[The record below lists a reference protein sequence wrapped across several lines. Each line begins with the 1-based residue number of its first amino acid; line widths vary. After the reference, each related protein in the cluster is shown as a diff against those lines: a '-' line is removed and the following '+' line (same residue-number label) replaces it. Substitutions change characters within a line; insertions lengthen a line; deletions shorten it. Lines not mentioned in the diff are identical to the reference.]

1 MEEGT
6 TRRGLARGKTVYEFQ
21 KGMPE
26 NIREKIAI
34 LFLRHVMQ
42 CAVNLEEE
50 KEPDHRYCDY
60 KIRCFPRRVETKFLK
75 YGRLH
80 PMSLGQEE
88 DRYEEV
94 WGDGGLIFG

>member
-1 MEEGT
+1 M
-6 TRRGLARGKTVYEFQ
+6 YELQ
-21 KGMPE
+21 KGTPE
-26 NIREKIAI
+26 NIKEKITI
-34 LFLRHVMQ
+34 LFLQHVMQ
-42 CAVNLEEE
+42 RAVNLEEE
-50 KEPDHRYCDY
+50 KERDNRYCDY
-60 KIRCFPRRVETKFLK
+60 KIRCFPRRVEAKFLK